1 MILELANHPITN
13 EANAALVDRGVVIIP
28 DILANAGGVVV
39 SYFEWVQNQQ
49 GWYWSEE
56 DVNAKLEQIM
66 VAASEQV
73 WETTQKLSTNL
84 RVGAYALAL
93 ERLLITVE
101 RRGMLN

>member
-1 MILELANHPITN
+1 M
-13 EANAALVDRGVVIIP
+13 VIIP

-93 ERLLITVE
+93 ERLLITAE